1 MYKEYSWNTGWTG
14 GNAQKVGQELE
25 IIEKATDL
33 TAVNVVEY
41 ARTHTDSELYSILE
55 WDNDVAGELWR
66 RKQASQIITNIRVQ
80 IIEDDDTPKNAKP
93 IRAYVQ
99 TTEARTYDPI
109 EVVVKDPDKYQV
121 MLEKAYRELNRTKD
135 KYADLSEIQELLA
148 DVPDLLEEL
157 TK

>member
-1 MYKEYSWNTGWTG
+1 MYKQYSWNTGWTG

-25 IIEKATDL
+25 IIEQATDL
-33 TAVNVVEY
+33 TAENVVNY
-41 ARTHTDSELYSILE
+41 ARTHTDSEIYSILE

-80 IIEDDDTPKNAKP
+80 IIEDDDEPKNAKP

-99 TTEARTYDPI
+99 TTEPKTYDPI
-109 EVVVKDPDKYQV
+109 EVVVKDQNKYQV
-121 MLEKAYRELNRTKD
+121 MLEKAYRELNRTKE